1 MIINTGGDLVARY
14 GKLYR
19 IRPESIE
26 EYKKAHDE
34 IWPGMSAL
42 IKEAGFKNYTI
53 FARDDGI
60 LFAYW
65 EHEDL
70 EEGFNKMKSSDV
82 RLKWEEYMN
91 QFFVKNDPSIIG
103 PEYEDLREVWHQD

>member
-1 MIINTGGDLVARY
+1 MARY

-19 IRPESIE
+19 IRPESIP

-34 IWPGMSAL
+34 IWPEMKKL

-53 FARDDGI
+53 FARKDGT

-65 EHEDL
+65 EHDNL
-70 EEGFNKMKSSDV
+70 EEGFKIMNASEV
-82 RLKWEEYMN
+82 RPRWEEYMN
-91 QFFVKNDPSIIG
+91 KFFIKSEPSIVG
-103 PEYEDLREVWHQD
+103 PEYEDLEEMWHQD

>member
-1 MIINTGGDLVARY
+1 MARY

-26 EYKKAHDE
+26 EYKKAHDK
-34 IWPGMSAL
+34 IWPEMSEL

-53 FARDDGI
+53 FARKDGT

-65 EHEDL
+65 EHDDL
-70 EEGFNKMKSSDV
+70 EEGFTRMKSSDV

-91 QFFVKNDPSIIG
+91 QFFVKSDPSIIG